1 MAPGEDDM
9 AIRMLWFLPV
19 GILTGLGGTN
29 LCQYLRRKGE
39 RRYLADARLVLVL
52 AWLPLIAWLLNQVF
66 TFER

>member
-1 MAPGEDDM
+1 M

-19 GILTGLGGTN
+19 GLLTGLGGTN
-29 LCQYLRRKGE
+29 LSHYLIRQGE
-39 RRYLADARLVLVL
+39 RRHKVDARLVLIL